1 MRRAFSAARR
11 QTGLSLIELM
21 IAMVIGLV
29 LMLGVIQIFA
39 ASRAASRLAEGNARA
54 QENGRF
60 AIEFLQRDIRMAG
73 HFGCVNDQAH
83 FVKGEGDPV
92 ITTGAATGSG
102 HPLDFSVSIQGYEAP
117 STAPGGQL
125 TLGDT
130 WAGAAGL
137 PASISALNPRGGSD
151 ILVLRYLAAEGVP
164 VTALTAGVDSVVGF
178 NAGAGTRLTEGA
190 VPAPGLFGVADCSHA
205 NVFRG
210 TYAAGSVNAP
220 ATNLNRFTV
229 QPTGQTMIYRAESVV
244 YYVGTSVSGE
254 PALMRARSTG
264 VNANTYDMRE
274 ELVEGIESLQL
285 LFGLDST
292 TVMSST
298 TPPAG
303 NITTQAVASGVTS
316 DANATGAA
324 QWRRVGQ
331 VQVGVLARSPGRSQ
345 AEAPTDAVHY
355 PRALGVG
362 FAPGSTR
369 DGRYRTTYESTI
381 ALRNRLFGN

>member
-1 MRRAFSAARR
+1 MRRAVSAARR
-11 QTGLSLIELM
+11 QAGLSLIELM

-92 ITTGAATGSG
+92 VNIAATSGSG
-102 HPLDFSVSIQGYEAP
+102 HPLDFTVSIQGYEAP

-130 WAGAAGL
+130 WAGPAGL
-137 PASISALNPRGGSD
+137 PAAIAALNPRGGSD

-164 VTALTAGVDSVVGF
+164 VTALTANTDSVVGF
-178 NAGAGTRLTEGA
+178 DATAGARFNEGGVGT
-190 VPAPGLFGVADCSHA
+190 PNLFGVADCSHA

-210 TYAAGSVNAP
+210 TYTAGSVTALGS
-220 ATNLNRFTV
+220 NLNRFTV

-244 YYVGTSVSGE
+244 YYVGTSGSGE
-254 PALMRARSTG
+254 PALMRARADG
-264 VNANTYDMRE
+264 NNGYGLRE

-292 TVMSST
+292 TEMSST

-331 VQVGVLARSPGRSQ
+331 VQVGVLARSPARSQ
-345 AEAPTDAVHY
+345 AEAPTDAVNY

-362 FAPGSTR
+362 FAPATAS

>member
-1 MRRAFSAARR
+1 MRRARSAARR

-92 ITTGAATGSG
+92 VNTGAATGSG
-102 HPLDFSVSIQGYEAP
+102 HPLDFTVSIQGYEAP

-130 WAGAAGL
+130 WAGPAGL
-137 PASISALNPRGGSD
+137 PAAIAALNPRGGSD

-164 VTALTAGVDSVVGF
+164 VTALTAAVDSVVGF
-178 NAGAGTRLTEGA
+178 NAGAGTRLTEGG
-190 VPAPGLFGVADCSHA
+190 VGTPNLFGVADCSHA

-254 PALMRARSTG
+254 PALMRARADG
-264 VNANTYDMRE
+264 NAYGMRE

-331 VQVGVLARSPGRSQ
+331 VQVGVLARSPARSQ
-345 AEAPTDAVHY
+345 AEAPTDAVNF

>member
-1 MRRAFSAARR
+1 MRRALSAARR

-92 ITTGAATGSG
+92 VNTGAATGSG
-102 HPLDFSVSIQGYEAP
+102 HPLDFTVSIQGYEAP

-130 WAGAAGL
+130 WAGPAGL
-137 PASISALNPRGGSD
+137 PAAISALNPRGGSD

-164 VTALTAGVDSVVGF
+164 VTALTAGTDSVVGF
-178 NAGAGTRLTEGA
+178 NAGAGTRLTEGG
-190 VPAPGLFGVADCSHA
+190 VGTPNLFGVADCSHA

-254 PALMRARSTG
+254 PALMRARANG
-264 VNANTYDMRE
+264 NAYAASE

-292 TVMSST
+292 TVMSPT
-298 TPPAG
+298 APPAG

-331 VQVGVLARSPGRSQ
+331 VQVGVLARSPARSQ